1 MRNKVLNGSL
11 VGSYTQV
18 RSQGAVQMGC
28 NAPTTNLNAPA
39 MTLQNFEDKNAG
51 QPTKKKRA
59 ISYRTQ
65 MLPP

>member
-1 MRNKVLNGSL
+1 MRNKELNGRL

-18 RSQGAVQMGC
+18 RSQGVVQVGC
-28 NAPTTNLNAPA
+28 HAPTTNLNAPA
-39 MTLQNFEDKNAG
+39 MTLQNIKDKNAG
-51 QPTKKKRA
+51 QPAKKRA